1 MKDNELTRRTAVG
14 LAAGAAVSL
23 AAGESWVF
31 AAREGD
37 VVKTPG
43 DAAAWRPILFDERE
57 AEGLARLVDALIPR
71 TTTPGA
77 RDARVHEYIDLA
89 VSLEPVEEKKA
100 FVDGLRWLD
109 RRSQKTHGADLAT
122 AEPAD
127 LVALLHS
134 ISDEHE
140 DPSKALRPV
149 RASSP
154 SSSAAPSS
162 ATTPRSKDACR
173 SSVCPTPSRCRP
185 GAGARIQAGSTR
197 PSAARPRYLPRGLPR
212 CRFST

>member
-1 MKDNELTRRTAVG
+1 MKDNELTRRSAVG
-14 LAAGAAVSL
+14 LAAGAALSL
-23 AAGESWVF
+23 AAGERWVF

-43 DAAAWRPILFDERE
+43 DGSAWQPILFDERE

-89 VSLEPVEEKKA
+89 VSLEPVEDKKA

-109 RRSQKTHGADLAT
+109 RRCRKTHGADLAT
-122 AEPAD
+122 AESAD
-127 LVALLHS
+127 LVELLHT

-140 DPSKALRPV
+140 NPPKSLKIGTRFFSDLKRRTVFGYYTSLEGRVQELGLP
-149 RASSP
+149 
-154 SSSAAPSS
+154 
-162 ATTPRSKDACR
+162 DAC
-173 SSVCPTPSRCRP
+173 RCRP
-185 GAGARIQAGSTR
+185 GEGARIRAGSTPR
-197 PSAARPRYLPRGLPR
+197 SAIASSDYPAELTIMPK
-212 CRFST
+212 